1 MKGRKTMEADPFYLW
16 WVAERGGPPLA
27 GESEL
32 FDLCRRVWAVRSS
45 VEEIDDLDSLA
56 LVRGAWEAAGPEYE
70 KTAPPETAEHLSV
83 VARFQRDYTA
93 AAPPTPKPYGPDE
106 INVAVGIK
114 MRVATG
120 QPISFVAE
128 SYDWPEAAVR
138 VVVAA
143 LEVGAT
149 IGIHRSDE
157 WDAKDLADAEQ
168 NAHDEYPS
176 LWDYPGAE
184 NRVRTAERAAYL
196 VGRQHER
203 RLQAAKGKSA

>member
-16 WVAERGGPPLA
+16 WVAERGGPQLT

-32 FDLCRRVWAVRSS
+32 FDLCRRVWEVR
-45 VEEIDDLDSLA
+45 I
-56 LVRGAWEAAGPEYE
+56 
-70 KTAPPETAEHLSV
+70 
-83 VARFQRDYTA
+83 ARFQRDYTA

-176 LWDYPGAE
+176 LGDYPGAE
-184 NRVRTAERAAYL
+184 EQNRVRTAERAAYL
-196 VGRQHER
+196 VGRRHEQ